1 MLTFL
6 KNLPFFLFQIF
17 YKFVAFIK
25 SIHYRSIANIHNRAK
40 IFHTAKVINIRGEKS
55 SINVGSK
62 THILG
67 ELLTF
72 RHAGHIQV
80 GEDCYVGENSRIWSA
95 NQIRIGN
102 RVLISHNVNIHD
114 TDGHP
119 LDKELRYS
127 HFLEIVTNGHPKS
140 GLNIPSSTIQ
150 IHDDAWIGF
159 NVTVLKGVTIGE
171 GAVVGASSVVTKNVP
186 PNSIYAGNPAC
197 FIRWI

>member
-1 MLTFL
+1 MLIFL
-6 KNLPFFLFQIF
+6 KSLPYLILQAL
-17 YKFVAFIK
+17 YKVIGKIK
-25 SIHYRSIANIHNRAK
+25 SIHYRAIANIDCNAK
-40 IFHTAKVINIRGEKS
+40 IFYTAKVINIRGDKLA
-55 SINVGSK
+55 INVGSK

-72 RHAGHIQV
+72 GHAGYIQV
-80 GEDCYVGENSRIWSA
+80 GADCYVGENSRIWSA
-95 NQIRIGN
+95 SGVEIGD

-119 LDKELRYS
+119 LNKKLRYD

-140 GLNIPSSTIQ
+140 ELKIPSSAIQ
-150 IHDDAWIGF
+150 IHNDVWIGF
-159 NVTVLKGVTIGE
+159 NATILKGVTIGE
-171 GAVVGASSVVTKNVP
+171 GAVIGAASVVTKDVP